1 MEQKLN
7 EADSLYSID
16 IYPRLI
22 ILVEE
27 IIMQK
32 ENTLHKA
39 SFIYFFPHLERDR
52 VDGCIEMLHYIDT
65 LLIYNLTIIFKSG

>member
-7 EADSLYSID
+7 EADCLYSID

-27 IIMQK
+27 IIQK

-65 LLIYNLTIIFKSG
+65 LLIYNLAIIFESG